1 MLALKRRLKKQQLA
15 LGKHRVV
22 VNQELD
28 HIIIGAGIVGI
39 SLGLSILERSPD
51 RKVLILDKESK
62 PGVHASGRNS
72 GVLHAGFYYSP
83 DSLKAKF
90 CRLGNLELKNFCKQ
104 NSIPILETGKVVVCQ
119 SKSDVSKLEDLF
131 HRGVANGVDI
141 EILDEAELRKIEPA
155 AKTVDKFIWSPTT
168 AVGNPKLVITQLAEK
183 FIKSGGKFKF
193 NCSVKLVS
201 KNNQI
206 CIETN
211 NGTYSAYSIVNSA
224 GSYAANLAK
233 QVNVGNQYACLPFLG
248 AYKKSKL
255 MESNPKRLVYPVP
268 NPVNP
273 FLGVHTT
280 NTING
285 EIKIGPTA
293 FPVIGKEQYKISDG
307 FSRSEF
313 LEFYKATKA
322 LFQSDSVD
330 LMGLAKEEFVKLF
343 TKPLLSRTNRLS
355 NSLYSNKQWIK
366 HPAGIRAQIINLE
379 TKTIEMDYI
388 VQSDK
393 NVVHILNAVSPGW
406 TSAIPFTRWV
416 AENQPL
422 LR

>member
-1 MLALKRRLKKQQLA
+1 
-15 LGKHRVV
+15 VV
-22 VNQELD
+22 VNQEFD

-51 RKVLILDKESK
+51 RKVLILDKESR

-131 HRGVANGVDI
+131 HRGVTNGVDI

-183 FIKSGGKFKF
+183 FIKSGGKFQF
-193 NCSVKLVS
+193 NCSAKLVS
-201 KNNQI
+201 ANDKVL
-206 CIETN
+206 IETIY
-211 NGTYSAYSIVNSA
+211 GTYSAASIINSA
-224 GSYAANLAK
+224 GAYAANLAR

-255 MESNPKRLVYPVP
+255 VDSNPRRLVYPVP
-268 NPVNP
+268 NPINP

-280 NTING
+280 NTLNG

-343 TKPLLSRTNRLS
+343 TKPLLNRTNRLS

-366 HPAGIRAQIINLE
+366 HPAGIRAQIVNLE

-406 TSAIPFTRWV
+406 TSAIPFTCWV

>member
-1 MLALKRRLKKQQLA
+1 MINKEFDYI
-15 LGKHRVV
+15 V
-22 VNQELD
+22 
-28 HIIIGAGIVGI
+28 IGAGIVGI
-39 SLGLSILERSPD
+39 SLGLAILERSPEK
-51 RKVLILDKESK
+51 KVLIIDKESK

-90 CRLGNLELKNFCKQ
+90 CRLGNLELKNFCKE
-104 NSIPILETGKVVVCQ
+104 NSIPFLETWKVVVCQ

-131 HRGVANGVDI
+131 RRGVANGVDI
-141 EILDEAELRKIEPA
+141 EILGETELDKIEPA
-155 AKTVDKFIWSPTT
+155 AKTIDKFIWSPTT
-168 AVGNPKLVITQLAEK
+168 AVGNPKLVISQLAEK
-183 FIKSGGKFKF
+183 FIKSGGKFQF
-193 NCSVKLVS
+193 NCSAKLVS
-201 KNNQI
+201 ANDQVL
-206 CIETN
+206 IETIY
-211 NGTYSAYSIVNSA
+211 GTYSAASIINSA
-224 GSYAANLAK
+224 GAYAANLAR

-255 MESNPKRLVYPVP
+255 VDSNPRRLVYPVP
-268 NPVNP
+268 NPINP

-280 NTING
+280 NTLNG

-293 FPVIGKEQYKISDG
+293 FPVIGKEQYKLSNG
-307 FSRSEF
+307 FNGSEF
-313 LEFYKATKA
+313 LEFYKAAKA
-322 LFQSDSVD
+322 LFKSDSVD
-330 LMGLAKEEFVKLF
+330 LIGLAREEFVKLF
-343 TKPLLSRTNRLS
+343 TKPLLNKTNKLT
-355 NSLYSNKQWIK
+355 NSLNSNKQWSK
-366 HPAGIRAQIINLE
+366 YPAGIRAQIINLE

-416 AENQPL
+416 VENQPL

>member
-1 MLALKRRLKKQQLA
+1 MINKEFDYI
-15 LGKHRVV
+15 V
-22 VNQELD
+22 
-28 HIIIGAGIVGI
+28 IGAGIVGI
-39 SLGLSILERSPD
+39 SLGLAILERSPEK
-51 RKVLILDKESK
+51 KVLIIDKESK

-90 CRLGNLELKNFCKQ
+90 CRLGNLELKNFCKE
-104 NSIPILETGKVVVCQ
+104 NNIPILETGKVVVCQ

-131 HRGVANGVDI
+131 RRGVANGVDI
-141 EILDEAELRKIEPA
+141 EILDKTELNKIEPA
-155 AKTVDKFIWSPTT
+155 AKTIDKFIWSPTT
-168 AVGNPKLVITQLAEK
+168 AVGNPKLVISQLAEK
-183 FIKSGGKFKF
+183 FIKSGGKFQF
-193 NCSVKLVS
+193 NCSAKLVS
-201 KNNQI
+201 ANDQVL
-206 CIETN
+206 IETIY
-211 NGTYSAYSIVNSA
+211 GTYSAASIINSA
-224 GSYAANLAK
+224 GAYAANLAR

-255 MESNPKRLVYPVP
+255 VDSNPRRLVYPVP
-268 NPVNP
+268 NPINP

-280 NTING
+280 NTLNG

-293 FPVIGKEQYKISDG
+293 FPVIGKEQYKLSNG
-307 FSRSEF
+307 FNGSEF
-313 LEFYKATKA
+313 LEFYKAAKA
-322 LFQSDSVD
+322 LFKSDSVD
-330 LMGLAKEEFVKLF
+330 LIGLAREEFVKLF
-343 TKPLLSRTNRLS
+343 TKPLLNKTNKLT
-355 NSLYSNKQWIK
+355 NSLNSNKQWTK
-366 HPAGIRAQIINLE
+366 YPAGIRAQIINLE

-416 AENQPL
+416 VENQPL

>member
-1 MLALKRRLKKQQLA
+1 VINKEFDYI
-15 LGKHRVV
+15 V
-22 VNQELD
+22 
-28 HIIIGAGIVGI
+28 IGAGIVGI
-39 SLGLSILERSPD
+39 SLGLAILERSPKK
-51 RKVLILDKESK
+51 KVLIIDKESK

-90 CRLGNLELKNFCKQ
+90 CRLGNLELKNFCKE
-104 NSIPILETGKVVVCQ
+104 NNIPILETGKVVVCQ

-131 HRGVANGVDI
+131 RRGVANGVDI
-141 EILDEAELRKIEPA
+141 EILDKTELDKIEPA
-155 AKTVDKFIWSPTT
+155 AKTIDKFIWSPTT
-168 AVGNPKLVITQLAEK
+168 AVGNPKLVISQLAEK
-183 FIKSGGKFKF
+183 FIKSGGKFQF
-193 NCSVKLVS
+193 NCSAKLVS
-201 KNNQI
+201 ANDQVL
-206 CIETN
+206 IETIY
-211 NGTYSAYSIVNSA
+211 GTYSAASIINSA
-224 GSYAANLAK
+224 GAYAANLAR

-255 MESNPKRLVYPVP
+255 VDSNPRRLVYPVP
-268 NPVNP
+268 NPINP

-280 NTING
+280 NTLNG

-293 FPVIGKEQYKISDG
+293 FPVIGKEQYKLSNG
-307 FSRSEF
+307 FNGSEF
-313 LEFYKATKA
+313 LEFYKAAKA
-322 LFQSDSVD
+322 LFKSDSVD
-330 LMGLAKEEFVKLF
+330 LIGLAREEFVKLF
-343 TKPLLSRTNRLS
+343 TKPLLNKTNKLT
-355 NSLYSNKQWIK
+355 NSLNSNKRWTK
-366 HPAGIRAQIINLE
+366 YPAGIRAQIINLE

-416 AENQPL
+416 VENQPL